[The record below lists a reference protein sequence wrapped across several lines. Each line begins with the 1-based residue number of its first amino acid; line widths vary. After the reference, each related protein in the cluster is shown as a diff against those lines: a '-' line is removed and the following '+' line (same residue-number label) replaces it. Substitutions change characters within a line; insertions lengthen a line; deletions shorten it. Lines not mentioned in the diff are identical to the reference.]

1 MSRGHLSYTLAVR
14 VDLCLVLNARVVRA
28 RVGSISFKR
37 CRPDR
42 QVPASQSPVELC
54 NRYRC
59 NRRQTS
65 SQLFWSYFAAHW
77 ECGEN
82 MKSYDGV

>member
-42 QVPASQSPVELC
+42 QVPGQSVA
-54 NRYRC
+54 
-59 NRRQTS
+59 RRTVQS
-65 SQLFWSYFAAHW
+65 ISL
-77 ECGEN
+77 
-82 MKSYDGV
+82 